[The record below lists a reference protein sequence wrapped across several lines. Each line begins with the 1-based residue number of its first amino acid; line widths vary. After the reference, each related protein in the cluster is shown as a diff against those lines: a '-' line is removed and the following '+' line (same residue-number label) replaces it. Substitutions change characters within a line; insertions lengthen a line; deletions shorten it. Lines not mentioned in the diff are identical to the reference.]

1 MLFSKYLPQ
10 KTVTRADGT
19 AGAKLHRKTHFL
31 HRTGMGAVRMRWGK
45 LLVGKVPF
53 LVFYAMA
60 TFRSL
65 NQVLTG
71 VMDTGE
77 E

>member
-1 MLFSKYLPQ
+1 
-10 KTVTRADGT
+10 
-19 AGAKLHRKTHFL
+19 
-31 HRTGMGAVRMRWGK
+31 MGAVRMRWGK
-45 LLVGKVPF
+45 VLVGKVPF

-65 NQVLTG
+65 YQVLTE